1 MHTNTNLF
9 WIGFYW
15 KSEYYTVTSLIR
27 KVTCDNHFKVNMNTI
42 KVTFLKA
49 EEPTV
54 ILGEEFSTD
63 IAVREL
69 PHDPVDQNIF
79 IRKEFTTS
87 EIKYWKV
94 EKLDTVHDTENKII
108 ECEITLSPLQ
118 HLPKSISEKHT
129 SNGSKLL
136 RGRLLE
142 CDFGYF
148 SQDISL
154 VDQPSTTISNFNSK
168 LPYEMVKRRLV
179 VVLSNKEDPAL
190 VVPISKGNKAK
201 DHRTVVGITSLPPD
215 LVTFNNPTCF
225 AKTAAISYVSGHRL
239 FPVRFNTAE
248 GKRQYDY
255 RVEKKLSDDDVV
267 NIKKAVFTAVGGDN
281 ILRSIMAK
289 DEEIDALNGL
299 IACKDS
305 KIKDLEARNTELWEM
320 LEEYTK

>member
-1 MHTNTNLF
+1 MT
-9 WIGFYW
+9 I
-15 KSEYYTVTSLIR
+15 
-27 KVTCDNHFKVNMNTI
+27 I
-42 KVTFLKA
+42 KVTFLNA

-54 ILGEEFSTD
+54 ILGEEASSD

-79 IRKEFTTS
+79 IRKEFTSS
-87 EIKYWKV
+87 EIKNWKV
-94 EKLDTVHDTENKII
+94 EKIDTIQDTQNATI

-118 HLPKSISEKHT
+118 YLPKSISEKHS
-129 SNGSKLL
+129 SNGSKLV

-154 VDQPSTTISNFNSK
+154 GNQPSTTISNFNSK

-215 LVTFNNPTCF
+215 LVTFNNPRCF

-239 FPVRFNTAE
+239 FPVRFNTDE
-248 GKRQYDY
+248 GRRQYDY
-255 RVEKKLSDDDVV
+255 RVEKKLSNDDVV

-281 ILRSIMAK
+281 ILRSIESK
-289 DEEIDALNGL
+289 DEQIDALNGE
-299 IACKDS
+299 IT
-305 KIKDLEARNTELWEM
+305 IKNNRIKCLNAKNAELWEM

>member
-1 MHTNTNLF
+1 MT
-9 WIGFYW
+9 
-15 KSEYYTVTSLIR
+15 
-27 KVTCDNHFKVNMNTI
+27 TI

-49 EEPTV
+49 EEPAV
-54 ILGEEFSTD
+54 VLGEEVSSD

-79 IRKEFTTS
+79 IRKEFTSS
-87 EIKYWKV
+87 EIKFWKV
-94 EKLDTVHDTENKII
+94 EKIDTVHDTENKII
-108 ECEITLSPLQ
+108 ACEITISPLQ
-118 HLPKSISEKHT
+118 YLPKSISEKHS
-129 SNGSKLL
+129 SNGSKLV

-154 VDQPSTTISNFNSK
+154 GDQPSTTISNFNGK

-239 FPVRFNTAE
+239 FPVRFNTDE
-248 GKRQYDY
+248 GKRLYDY
-255 RVEKKLSDDDVV
+255 RVEKKLSNDDVV

-281 ILRSIMAK
+281 ILRSIESK
-289 DEEIDALNGL
+289 DEQIDSLNGE
-299 IACKDS
+299 IAS
-305 KIKDLEARNTELWEM
+305 KNNKIEGLETRNAELWSM

>member
-1 MHTNTNLF
+1 MT
-9 WIGFYW
+9 
-15 KSEYYTVTSLIR
+15 
-27 KVTCDNHFKVNMNTI
+27 TI

-54 ILGEEFSTD
+54 ILGEEVSSD
-63 IAVREL
+63 ITVREL
-69 PHDPVDQNIF
+69 PHDPADQNIF
-79 IRKEFTTS
+79 IRKEFTSS
-87 EIKYWKV
+87 ESKYWKV
-94 EKLDTVHDTENKII
+94 EEMDTVHDTANKII
-108 ECEITLSPLQ
+108 ECEITLSPLLY
-118 HLPKSISEKHT
+118 LPKSISEKHST
-129 SNGSKLL
+129 NGSKLV

-154 VDQPSTTISNFNSK
+154 GAPPSTTISNFNSK

-201 DHRTVVGITSLPPD
+201 DHRTVVGITSLPSD

-239 FPVRFNTAE
+239 FPVRFNTDE

-255 RVEKKLSDDDVV
+255 RVEKKLSNDDVV

-281 ILRSIMAK
+281 ILRSIEAM
-289 DEEIDALNGL
+289 DEQIYDLNEEIAN
-299 IACKDS
+299 KNN
-305 KIKDLEARNTELWEM
+305 KIEYLEAKNSELLDM

>member
-1 MHTNTNLF
+1 M
-9 WIGFYW
+9 
-15 KSEYYTVTSLIR
+15 S
-27 KVTCDNHFKVNMNTI
+27 TI
-42 KVTFLKA
+42 NVTFFKA
-49 EEPTV
+49 EEPAV
-54 ILGEEFSTD
+54 ILGKETSSD

-79 IRKEFTTS
+79 IRKEFTS
-87 EIKYWKV
+87 SGIKYWKV
-94 EKLDTVHDTENKII
+94 EKIDTVHDTENKVI

-118 HLPKSISEKHT
+118 YLPKSISERHS
-129 SNGSKLL
+129 SNGSKLV

-148 SQDISL
+148 SRDLSL
-154 VDQPSTTISNFNSK
+154 GAEPSTTIANFNNK

-239 FPVRFNTAE
+239 FPVRFNTVE
-248 GKRQYDY
+248 GQRKYDH
-255 RVEKKLSDDDVV
+255 RVEKKLSNDDVV
-267 NIKKAVFTAVGGDN
+267 NINKALFTAVGGDN
-281 ILRSIMAK
+281 ILRSIESK
-289 DEEIDALNGL
+289 DEEINALDIEITKKNNR
-299 IACKDS
+299 IV
-305 KIKDLEARNTELWEM
+305 DLETENSELLGM

>member
-1 MHTNTNLF
+1 MT
-9 WIGFYW
+9 
-15 KSEYYTVTSLIR
+15 
-27 KVTCDNHFKVNMNTI
+27 TI

-49 EEPTV
+49 EEPVV
-54 ILGEEFSTD
+54 ILGEEASSD

-69 PHDPVDQNIF
+69 PHDPADQNIF
-79 IRKEFTTS
+79 IRKEFTSS

-94 EKLDTVHDTENKII
+94 EKIDTVHGTENKII
-108 ECEITLSPLQ
+108 KCEITLSPLQ
-118 HLPKSISEKHT
+118 YLPKSISEKHS
-129 SNGSKLL
+129 SNGSKLV

-154 VDQPSTTISNFNSK
+154 GDQPSTTISNFNSK

-190 VVPISKGNKAK
+190 VVPISKGNRAK
-201 DHRTVVGITSLPPD
+201 DHRTVVGITSLPLD

-239 FPVRFNTAE
+239 FPVRFNTDD
-248 GKRQYDY
+248 GKRRYDY
-255 RVEKKLSDDDVV
+255 RVEKKLSNDDVV

-281 ILRSIMAK
+281 ILRSIESK
-289 DEEIDALNGL
+289 DEQIDTLNREVT
-299 IACKDS
+299 S
-305 KIKDLEARNTELWEM
+305 KNNKIEDLEARNAELWGM

>member
-1 MHTNTNLF
+1 M
-9 WIGFYW
+9 
-15 KSEYYTVTSLIR
+15 
-27 KVTCDNHFKVNMNTI
+27 
-42 KVTFLKA
+42 
-49 EEPTV
+49 
-54 ILGEEFSTD
+54 
-63 IAVREL
+63 
-69 PHDPVDQNIF
+69 PHDPIDQNIF
-79 IRKEFTTS
+79 IRKEFTSS

-94 EKLDTVHDTENKII
+94 EKIDTAHDTENKII

-118 HLPKSISEKHT
+118 YLPKSISEKHS
-129 SNGSKLL
+129 SNGSKLV

-154 VDQPSTTISNFNSK
+154 GDQPSTTISNFNSK

-201 DHRTVVGITSLPPD
+201 DHRTVVEITSLPPD

-255 RVEKKLSDDDVV
+255 RVEKKLSNDDVV

-281 ILRSIMAK
+281 ILRSIEYK
-289 DEEIDALNGL
+289 DEQIEALNVEISNKNNYIG
-299 IACKDS
+299 
-305 KIKDLEARNTELWEM
+305 DLEAKNAELWGM